1 MPFAWPASVVA
12 HAALISVD
20 GSAVEWR
27 GERELSK
34 PASLTEI
41 GATMLPF
48 VWLAL
53 LEAHAALTSVAG
65 STADLRGERERARP
79 ACRTDG
85 GVMLLPFV
93 WFASVEVHAALFSV
107 DGSAPDCGGERER
120 SSPANCS
127 EMKSGRCFSLG
138 DDAVATAVVVVG
150 EPALLPATVA
160 AGEGVGG
167 CTGHARPSPD
177 TANFKIRSRRMSLT
191 ELYSVRVTSSALGW
205 ISSFTNAASNT
216 TGAASSGACA
226 DSTSGVE
233 FSL

>member
-1 MPFAWPASVVA
+1 
-12 HAALISVD
+12 
-20 GSAVEWR
+20 
-27 GERELSK
+27 
-34 PASLTEI
+34 
-41 GATMLPF
+41 
-48 VWLAL
+48 
-53 LEAHAALTSVAG
+53 
-65 STADLRGERERARP
+65 
-79 ACRTDG
+79 
-85 GVMLLPFV
+85 MLLPFV

-107 DGSAPDCGGERER
+107 DGSAPGCGGERER
-120 SSPANCS
+120 SSPASCS
-127 EMKSGRCFSLG
+127 EMKSGRFFSLG

-233 FSL
+233 FSLRAPPQQLRECNDGGTAAASDSLQKAAAAIIANGVPRRRRANTVFIIAVYVVVLLDHNGRRRGSATHRLESELP